1 MLFAT
6 EHEAICY
13 CRDEKENLKAIIA
26 IHSTKFG
33 PALGGTRV
41 FPYKTDE
48 DAVSDVQALSRAMTF
63 KAAAADLPFGG
74 GKAVVM
80 ADPAA
85 SDKKDKLKAFCKF
98 INLFKG
104 NFQTGEDLG
113 TNVEDM
119 EYMRNFSPYV
129 HHGSRELPESLQTSA
144 LTARGVLHGIEACLE
159 HVFGSPELQNRHVAV
174 QGTGKVGYRL
184 VRALREK
191 GCRVT
196 LTDINQKLASSI
208 AKELDCELASPEK
221 IASVEADVFSPCAG
235 GHILN
240 EQSVGGL
247 QVPIVAGC
255 ANNQLSEDSIAD
267 VLHKRQI
274 LYAPDYVINAGGLIS
289 ATLEMGIEDQPTML
303 ARIDR
308 IGPHLLEMFTDAKRE
323 NISPFHIINRK
334 VREKLQGE

>member
-1 MLFAT
+1 MFAT

-26 IHSTKFG
+26 IHSTKLG
-33 PALGGTRV
+33 PALGGTRI
-41 FPYKTDE
+41 FPYKTEE
-48 DAVSDVQALSRAMTF
+48 DALADVQALSRAMTF

-74 GKAVVM
+74 AKAVVM

-85 SDKKDKLKAFCKF
+85 SGKKEKLRAFCKF
-98 INLFKG
+98 INLFNG

-119 EYMRNFSPYV
+119 EYMRNFTPYA
-129 HHGSRELPESLQTSA
+129 HHGSRELPEFLQTSS

-159 HVFGSPELQNRHVAV
+159 HVFGNPELQRRHVAV

-184 VRALREK
+184 VRLLREK

-196 LTDINQKLASSI
+196 LTDMNQQLASSI
-208 AKELDCELASPEK
+208 AKGLDCELVSPEN

-235 GHILN
+235 GHVLN
-240 EQSVGGL
+240 EQSVDGL
-247 QVPIVAGC
+247 KVSIVAGC

-267 VLHKRQI
+267 VLHKRKI

-308 IGPHLLEMFTDAKRE
+308 IGPHLIEIFIDAKRE
-323 NISPFHIINRK
+323 NISPVHIINRK
-334 VREKLQGE
+334 VREKLQS